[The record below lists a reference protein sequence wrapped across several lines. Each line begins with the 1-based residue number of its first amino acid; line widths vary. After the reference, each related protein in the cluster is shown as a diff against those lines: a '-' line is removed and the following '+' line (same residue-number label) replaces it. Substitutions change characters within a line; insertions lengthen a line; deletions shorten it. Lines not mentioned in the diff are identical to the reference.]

1 MLYGLENGP
10 IKDDI
15 ELILDY
21 PANLVRLLSND
32 EIDIGLIPVGA
43 LPGLGDYHIV
53 SDYCIG
59 TEGEVAS
66 VAVFSEV
73 PMDQIETVIL
83 DYQSR
88 TSVIL
93 CKTLFEHHWK
103 KTVQF
108 VHSYDETYIQ
118 QIKGNVGGLVIGDRA
133 LKIRNNFSHVYD
145 LGIGWKEMTGLP
157 FVFAAWV
164 AKKKIHPEF
173 LATFNDA
180 NFRGVNNI
188 KPVLATVNFDY
199 YDLKEY
205 FIKNISYN
213 LTLQKRQAINSF
225 LNFIDSL
232 KGSDFN

>member
-21 PANLVRLLSND
+21 PANLVKALKSD
-32 EIDIGLIPVGA
+32 QIDIGLIPVAA
-43 LPGLGDYHIV
+43 LLGFDSYQIV

-88 TSVIL
+88 TSVML
-93 CKTLFEHHWK
+93 CKILFEHFWK
-103 KTVQF
+103 KEVRF
-108 VHSYDETYIQ
+108 VNATDESYIQ
-118 QIKGNVGGLVIGDRA
+118 EIKGPVAALVIGDRA
-133 LKIRNNFSHVYD
+133 LKIRNKFNYIYD
-145 LGIGWKEMTGLP
+145 LGLCWKEMTGLP

-164 AKKKIHPEF
+164 AKKNLDPDF
-173 LATFNDA
+173 LTAFNDSNKTGIEA
-180 NFRGVNNI
+180 IEHVCGLWNFPEYSLVTYFNI
-188 KPVLATVNFDY
+188 
-199 YDLKEY
+199 
-205 FIKNISYN
+205 NISYHLDEN
-213 LTLQKRQAINSF
+213 KRQGMNRF
-225 LNFIDSL
+225 LELI
-232 KGSDFN
+232 G

>member
-1 MLYGLENGP
+1 MSYLNTKPLLYGLENGFL
-10 IKDDI
+10 KDEI
-15 ELILDY
+15 SLILDY

-66 VAVFSEV
+66 VAVFSEL
-73 PMDQIETVIL
+73 PMNQIETVIL

-88 TSVIL
+88 TSVML

-108 VHSYDETYIQ
+108 VHASDETYIQ
-118 QIKGNVGGLVIGDRA
+118 QIKGNVAGLVIGDRA

-145 LGIGWKEMTGLP
+145 LGLGWKELTGLP

-164 AKKKIHPEF
+164 AKKKIDPEF
-173 LATFNDA
+173 LAAFNNANRFGIESINHVSSLWTF
-180 NFRGVNNI
+180 
-188 KPVLATVNFDY
+188 P
-199 YDLKEY
+199 EY
-205 FIKNISYN
+205 SLDTYFNHNISY
-213 LTLQKRQAINSF
+213 TLDFSKHQGMNHF
-225 LNFIDSL
+225 LKLI
-232 KGSDFN
+232 G